1 MAIGVSYFG
10 NRILRHV
17 AADMEDL
24 AARGFTGVL
33 HTFSENDYAHYREQ
47 MARIVEV
54 SHDVGLEVQVGP
66 WGVAQVFGGE
76 AESWYLARHPELG
89 QVFDDGRRVGAGCL
103 SRPQVRDFVKRW
115 ARAAVDLG
123 SDRIFWDE
131 PHWAHPGQFGLD
143 GQRFSCVCEACQDGF
158 RERFG
163 HPMPTERT
171 EEVAAFHDAVLVDF
185 TAELVA
191 EVAAAGGR
199 STVCLLPRLDWLP
212 SIDDWEPVAALPGL
226 DTLATDP
233 YWEVF
238 GEPLDPFVGDHAD
251 YLAGLAERHGL
262 TAQLWIQGFHLG
274 PEHVDEIHTAVRRAR
289 EAGIEDL
296 WTWGYEACGHITGLG
311 TREPGVVWEALTSA
325 LTG

>member
-24 AARGFTGVL
+24 VDRGFTGVL
-33 HTFSENDYAHYREQ
+33 HTFSENDYAHYRAQ
-47 MARIVEV
+47 LARIVAV
-54 SHDVGLEVQVGP
+54 SHEVGLEVQVGP

-76 AESWYLARHPELG
+76 AESWCLARHPELG
-89 QVFDDGRRVGAGCL
+89 QVFDDGSRVGAGCL
-103 SRPQVRDFVKRW
+103 SQPQVRDFVKRW
-115 ARAAVDLG
+115 ARAAIDLG
-123 SDRIFWDE
+123 ADRIFWDE
-131 PHWAHPGQFGLD
+131 PHWAHPGQFGLA
-143 GQRFSCVCEACQDGF
+143 GERVGCVCETCRAAF

-163 HPMPTERT
+163 HAMPTERT
-171 EEVAAFHDAVLVDF
+171 EEVVAYHDAVLVDF
-185 TAELVA
+185 IAEMVA
-191 EVAAAGGR
+191 EVDAAGGR

-212 SIDDWEPVAALPGL
+212 SIDDWEPVASLPGL

-238 GEPLDPFVGDHAD
+238 GEPLEPFVGGHARHLVE
-251 YLAGLAERHGL
+251 LAGRHDL

-274 PEHVDEIHTAVRRAR
+274 PEHVEEIHTAVRLAR

-296 WTWGYEACGHITGLG
+296 WTWGYEACGHISGLG
-311 TREPGVVWEALTSA
+311 TREPEVVWEALTSA